1 MQVNYANP
9 PEMTHVLYIA
19 TEPNARGGLA
29 NCTISAKTG
38 IVTRRFKHVKQNW
51 SDLIKNYLTNISAD
65 FPGINLRFTDWPT
78 IKLDNK

>member
-1 MQVNYANP
+1 MTRRLNKMQVNYANP

-38 IVTRRFKHVKQNW
+38 IVTRRFKHVKQN
-51 SDLIKNYLTNISAD
+51 
-65 FPGINLRFTDWPT
+65 
-78 IKLDNK
+78 